1 MKDKKYY
8 IIICALVI
16 VLGLLIGYFIND
28 HKIEDDNTNSNA
40 NKETTTYSSDDLFTE
55 RDLST
60 DIDLSNATKYT
71 VSNDT
76 NITITNEGTY
86 VISGTSNNTTI
97 YVEVDD
103 EAKVEL
109 VLDGVNITNTDYPC
123 IYIKSGDKVFITT
136 TSESNLS
143 VTGSFKADDENNVNG
158 VIYSKSD
165 ITLKGSAKLTIN
177 SSYNGIVSKDGIKIT
192 GGIYNITS
200 VANGIRA
207 NDYIVISD
215 GTLTIN
221 SGTDGLHAEYDE
233 DDSVGYIYIESGTI
247 NIDAKDDGIHA
258 TTTVQIEKGTININ
272 ASEGIEGTYIV
283 INDGTINITSSDD
296 GINAAN
302 KSSKYSV
309 KIEIN
314 GGNLKIDMGQGDTDA
329 IDSNGDLVINGGT
342 ITINAQSAFD
352 YDGNGT
358 KNGGTIIVNGSEVN
372 NLTNQMMG
380 NNGGMARRR

>member
-1 MKDKKYY
+1 MKKK
-8 IIICALVI
+8 IIMVSIMILIA
-16 VLGLLIGYFIND
+16 VLLLITFYYRNKDIIVIN
-28 HKIEDDNTNSNA
+28 K
-40 NKETTTYSSDDLFTE
+40 TYNVKNLFTE

-60 DIDLSNATKYT
+60 TIDLSNATKYT
-71 VSNDT
+71 VSDNND
-76 NITITNEGTY
+76 ITITNEGTY

-207 NDYIVISD
+207 NDYIAISD
-215 GTLTIN
+215 ITLTIN
-221 SGTDGLHAEYDE
+221 SGTDGLHSENKN
-233 DDSVGYIYIESGTI
+233 DDKLGYIYIGNGNITI
-247 NIDAKDDGIHA
+247 NTIDDGIHA
-258 TTTVQIEKGTININ
+258 ISVVQIDNGIININ
-272 ASEGIEGTYIV
+272 AGEGIEATYIE
-283 INDGTINITSSDD
+283 INGGKIYINGNYD

-302 KSSKYSV
+302 KSNSYNTLFQMFDGYLL
-309 KIEIN
+309 IN
-314 GGNLKIDMGQGDTDA
+314 VNNEEGDA
-329 IDSNGDLVINGGT
+329 IDSNGDININGGT
-342 ITINAQSAFD
+342 IEINARLAFD
-352 YDGNGT
+352 YV
-358 KNGGTIIVNGSEVN
+358 KEAK
-372 NLTNQMMG
+372 L
-380 NNGGMARRR
+380 NNGKLIINGEEVAKIPTSSK